1 MKRHI
6 FLVFSVILLVVN
18 ILFIGLLKYNNQNL
32 AELFIK
38 HRPNLVMTFSPEITN
53 QILYKEFILD
63 YNIPDQRKSILPLIL
78 IQLMLSCFTVSLLKM
93 DLKRKAVVFGIHIIL
108 GFCVFFQVIA
118 YALNLS
124 NQILTFV
131 ICIAVIP
138 ANYLLVRML
147 TR

>member
-1 MKRHI
+1 MKRYI
-6 FLVFSVILLVVN
+6 FLISGIILLVIN
-18 ILFIGLLKYNNQNL
+18 ILFIGLLKYNDQNL

-38 HRPNLVMTFSPEITN
+38 HRPNLVMTFSPENTS

-63 YNIPDQRKSILPLIL
+63 YNIPNQQKSMLPLIL
-78 IQLMLSCFTVSLLKM
+78 IQLMLSCFSASLLKM
-93 DLKRKAVVFGIHIIL
+93 DLKRKAIVFGIHFIL
-108 GFCVFFQVIA
+108 GFCVFFQIIA

-124 NQILTFV
+124 NPTLTLA

-138 ANYLLVRML
+138 ANYLLVRVL

>member
-6 FLVFSVILLVVN
+6 FLVFGVILLVIN

-38 HRPNLVMTFSPEITN
+38 HRPNLVMTFSPENTS

-63 YNIPDQRKSILPLIL
+63 YTIPDQRKSILPLIL
-78 IQLMLSCFTVSLLKM
+78 IQLMLSCFTISLLKM
-93 DLKRKAVVFGIHIIL
+93 DLKRKVIVFGIHFIL
-108 GFCVFFQVIA
+108 GFCVFFQVIT

-124 NQILTFV
+124 NPILTLV

-138 ANYLLVRML
+138 ANYLLARVL